1 MVGGNSYRYVDSAK
15 DHGDVFVMQGNM
27 DCHSHPPVMPRN
39 ICEVSAANKVEN
51 FVKRTHDEQLTD
63 AALIVALRNNLP
75 AIIEALRAQEWQP
88 IETAPRDGTRF
99 ILASTVVHE
108 QPVVWHFNAARNAWV
123 NNRGHYRPADD
134 MEPEVAPVWRPL
146 PNPPA
151 QEQGKP

>member
-1 MVGGNSYRYVDSAK
+1 MSLADELERLGKDAPTKIVQGFAWRYRGMKNKQS
-15 DHGDVFVMQGNM
+15 DVFAQG
-27 DCHSHPPVMPRN
+27 
-39 ICEVSAANKVEN
+39 IGKTAT
-51 FVKRTHDEQLTD
+51 FVNEED
-63 AALIVALRNNLP
+63 ARLYGHVINNLP

-123 NNRGHYRPADD
+123 NDRGHYRPADD
-134 MEPEVAPVWRPL
+134 MDPEVAPVWRPL

-151 QEQGKP
+151 QEQKP